1 MSENLAVQGSATATA
16 GGSAPPKNPSAS
28 VDQIISLLKAK
39 DDTSRFVGLAILKT
53 VLDNRQDLQHD
64 SVIITKCWAA
74 LSPSF
79 LDRLL
84 RAEQSVGKSKEE
96 ARGLVELAV
105 AVLHAFTVLL
115 PPGVGNG
122 ERLVGRCGGLLMA
135 LVKSSSET
143 VILILQTLLTLA
155 SWQDGAERL
164 LGVGDWSPLF
174 EIAPHQ
180 PLALDVVKFVL
191 INAAARPSL
200 LQQVLQRLDGAL
212 PSDPNWLKPLSSF
225 IQGTVLARPTPNA
238 RKSCTLLSSALLQFY
253 PEQFTPLLFQ
263 TSSKGK
269 DRQPASAS
277 ELKPFAYLFTNLILI
292 DIRASFPSLLELL
305 ASPEYPS
312 TAERLAAGFGVVTAF
327 VGFLIRGLDE
337 EAGGDNG
344 GVFLQ
349 IEPDL
354 LLRFRRD
361 MAETMGLTIEFLR
374 DRWDGVTGSGLNRDS
389 KASSA
394 KQGTLS
400 LTWDTLDGGIV
411 QDQLVL
417 AAIRALAL
425 WLREDENET
434 LRREASGI
442 TDVFLGLYTQSTD
455 SGVQNPAPR
464 TVPENT
470 KPLDFRP
477 ALLTAF
483 EGTITTDDGVEAF
496 LDANGWEVLWQHDL
510 AKLLAAGAKPGED
523 AGRGIEI
530 IRVLLALVEH
540 GHNGEM
546 SAKEEWLDVVKVA
559 AALPSGDSREEL
571 QLSLFQLAVELLTR
585 APRGLRK
592 RFVREVGVIG
602 ERARGMLVE
611 AGGEGLRDGAL
622 EVLEGLE
629 GLSVGV

>member
-1 MSENLAVQGSATATA
+1 
-16 GGSAPPKNPSAS
+16 
-28 VDQIISLLKAK
+28 
-39 DDTSRFVGLAILKT
+39 
-53 VLDNRQDLQHD
+53 
-64 SVIITKCWAA
+64 
-74 LSPSF
+74 
-79 LDRLL
+79 
-84 RAEQSVGKSKEE
+84 
-96 ARGLVELAV
+96 
-105 AVLHAFTVLL
+105 
-115 PPGVGNG
+115 
-122 ERLVGRCGGLLMA
+122 
-135 LVKSSSET
+135 
-143 VILILQTLLTLA
+143 
-155 SWQDGAERL
+155 
-164 LGVGDWSPLF
+164 
-174 EIAPHQ
+174 
-180 PLALDVVKFVL
+180 
-191 INAAARPSL
+191 
-200 LQQVLQRLDGAL
+200 
-212 PSDPNWLKPLSSF
+212 
-225 IQGTVLARPTPNA
+225 LARPTLNA
-238 RKSCTLLSSALLQFY
+238 RKWCTLLSSALLQFY
-253 PEQFTPLLFQ
+253 PEQFPPLLFQ

-269 DRQPASAS
+269 GKQPASAPES
-277 ELKPFAYLFTNLILI
+277 KPFAYLFINLILI

-337 EAGGDNG
+337 EAGGDIG

-374 DRWDGVTGSGLNRDS
+374 DRWDGVNGSGLNRDS
-389 KASSA
+389 QASSA

-455 SGVQNPAPR
+455 GGLQNSAPG

-483 EGTITTDDGVEAF
+483 GGIITTDDGVEAF

-510 AKLLAAGAKPGED
+510 AKLLAAGAKSGED

-530 IRVLLALVEH
+530 IRVLLAVVEH
-540 GHNGEM
+540 RRNGKM
-546 SAKEEWLDVVKVA
+546 SAKEEWMDVVKAA
-559 AALPSGDSREEL
+559 AALPSGDPTSEL

-592 RFVREVGVIG
+592 RFVGEVVVIG
-602 ERARGMLVE
+602 ERARGMLE
-611 AGGEGLRDGAL
+611 ARGEGLRDGAL